1 MSKTPNKRSQ
11 FMGDSPLFYKEPIN
25 LESGEGV
32 WLYDKS
38 GKKYLD
44 VFPVRRAGK
53 FFYR

>member
-38 GKKYLD
+38 GKKYSHTSSTLGHFG
-44 VFPVRRAGK
+44 VL
-53 FFYR
+53 

>member
-32 WLYDKS
+32 WLYGWALSSKNNC
-38 GKKYLD
+38 
-44 VFPVRRAGK
+44 
-53 FFYR
+53 FFN